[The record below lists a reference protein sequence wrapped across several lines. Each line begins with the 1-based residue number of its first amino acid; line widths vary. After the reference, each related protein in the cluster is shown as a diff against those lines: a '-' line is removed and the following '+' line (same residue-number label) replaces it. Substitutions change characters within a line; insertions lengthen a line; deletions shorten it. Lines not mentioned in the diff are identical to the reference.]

1 MSYSDFACLSAFLG
15 SATCCAYCLRTARG
29 AHRFVYVSFTLYA
42 FLALFLFA
50 LGLLQLFNL
59 H

>member
-1 MSYSDFACLSAFLG
+1 MSYEEFVCCAAFLG
-15 SATCCAYCLRTARG
+15 SATCCAHCLRKARG